1 MAYPSKPKTAG
12 PTHEQIIRDVRA
24 GKIAPIY
31 YLMGAESYYIDRL
44 ADFLVS
50 SLLKPEERD
59 FNLVTLFGADTT
71 IDEVILA
78 AKAFPMGAA
87 YTVVIVKE
95 AQNLEH
101 IERLEFYCKQPQP
114 TSVLILCHKNGTLD
128 RRQKV
133 ASAIE
138 KVGVLYESKKLGDGQ
153 LPTFIRNYVTRQHK
167 TISNDAAAMMGE
179 FVGADLNRL
188 ASELDKLLLSLPE
201 GETQISETLVRAHV
215 GVTKEFG
222 IFELQ
227 DALAEKNVQRA
238 NQIADFFDKNPKVYP
253 IQKFLPVL
261 FKFFSNLMMAY
272 YAPDKS
278 ERGVA
283 QWVGVS
289 DWQARRSLIP
299 AMQRYTGVKVMKI
312 IEAIR
317 RTDARSK
324 GVGNSDISLGELMRE
339 LLFFILH

>member
-1 MAYPSKPKTAG
+1 MAYPNKPKTAS

-114 TSVLILCHKNGTLD
+114 PSVLILCHKNGTLD

-299 AMQRYTGVKVMKI
+299 AMQRYTGGKVMKI

-324 GVGNSDISLGELMRE
+324 GVGNSDISAGELMRE